1 MQIGASSQSTSY
13 QHHHYHQQVHALASA
28 ADDQERKR
36 RYLSFLPPP
45 QVIEI
50 CLTFDIHIPAS
61 VKATVWPANLDEA
74 IAALQKALDEK
85 STPPLNTSS
94 STDLNPKSSDPSN
107 ASHIATEAPGP
118 PGSSSLTSTPF
129 GSIPHPAQ
137 RFTFANQPAY
147 PHTPYYPQTSWSS
160 YSQPPYGITQPYAPP
175 PPPPIHRQPQYPEAQ
190 SSDEMPGYEDMIVEA
205 LNDVQDP
212 EGLAP
217 KDIYTWMVNHYRVQ
231 ANFRPSASQALQK
244 AFKRG
249 RFEKSLSGKYRLN
262 PNWKGGNTTRRTT
275 RRPQSH
281 SSTSLPPPPHQT
293 LQHPFTGA
301 LHSTNKMPTFSQSS
315 YMFSTPPPPSI
326 IQTHPSQDDP
336 AIDLGDAFEAAQH
349 ILKALNFG
357 VDLSKVPQEAEA
369 GSTFSPP
376 VPNSQS
382 ITGAVTV
389 DVANPSITG
398 GMNSDGVRAELQV
411 QLVLL
416 AAQLSEMAS
425 VPSEITSASS
435 AVLIT
440 ASTSAGNEGASYG
453 DASSQ
458 SLLATSPAPVS
469 YSDRPNS
476 KADTGGTLPQAA
488 PPETPRDA
496 RSFSEAQSEVAAL
509 PPNGQIHVPTVSS
522 STSTSTQE
530 IIPMHDVDDS
540 DDDDMDEVI
549 V

>member
-94 STDLNPKSSDPSN
+94 SADLNPKSSDPSN

-522 STSTSTQE
+522 SASTSTQE

>member
-1 MQIGASSQSTSY
+1 
-13 QHHHYHQQVHALASA
+13 
-28 ADDQERKR
+28 RKR
-36 RYLSFLPPP
+36 RYLLPP

-85 STPPLNTSS
+85 STPSLNPSS
-94 STDLNPKSSDPSN
+94 SADLNPKSSDPSN
-107 ASHIATEAPGP
+107 PSNIATEAPGP
-118 PGSSSLTSTPF
+118 PGSSSPPTAF

-175 PPPPIHRQPQYPEAQ
+175 PPLPIHRQPQYSEAQ

-217 KDIYTWMVNHYRVQ
+217 KDIYTWLVNHYRVQ

-262 PNWKGGNTTRRTT
+262 PNCKGGNTPRRTT

-293 LQHPFTGA
+293 LHHPFTGA
-301 LHSTNKMPTFSQSS
+301 LHPTNKMPTFSQSS
-315 YMFSTPPPPSI
+315 YMFSTPPPPNI

-349 ILKALNFG
+349 ILKALNFS
-357 VDLSKVPQEAEA
+357 VDLSKAPQEAEA
-369 GSTFSPP
+369 GSTYFPP
-376 VPNSQS
+376 VPISQS
-382 ITGAVTV
+382 ITG
-389 DVANPSITG
+389 SSE
-398 GMNSDGVRAELQV
+398 MNSDGVRAELQV

-416 AAQLSEMAS
+416 AAQLSEIGS
-425 VPSEITSASS
+425 VSSENTSASS
-435 AVLIT
+435 A
-440 ASTSAGNEGASYG
+440 SASYG

-458 SLLATSPAPVS
+458 SLLAASPAPVS

-476 KADTGGTLPQAA
+476 KADTGGTLPQ
-488 PPETPRDA
+488 PLEIPRDA
-496 RSFSEAQSEVAAL
+496 PL

-522 STSTSTQE
+522 SASTSTQK

>member
-50 CLTFDIHIPAS
+50 CLTFDIYIPAS

-94 STDLNPKSSDPSN
+94 SADLNPKSSDPSN
-107 ASHIATEAPGP
+107 ASNIATEAPGP
-118 PGSSSLTSTPF
+118 PGSSSVTSTAF

-175 PPPPIHRQPQYPEAQ
+175 PPPPIHRQHQYPEAQ

-205 LNDVQDP
+205 LIDVQDP

-293 LQHPFTGA
+293 LHHPFSGA

-315 YMFSTPPPPSI
+315 YVFSTPPPPTI
-326 IQTHPSQDDP
+326 IQTHSSQDDP

-357 VDLSKVPQEAEA
+357 VDLSKVPQEADA

-376 VPNSQS
+376 VTNSQS

-416 AAQLSEMAS
+416 AAQLSEIAS
-425 VPSEITSASS
+425 VSSEITSASS
-435 AVLIT
+435 AALVT
-440 ASTSAGNEGASYG
+440 ESTYASNEGASYE
-453 DASSQ
+453 DALSQ
-458 SLLATSPAPVS
+458 SLSAASPTLVS
-469 YSDRPNS
+469 YSRRANFE
-476 KADTGGTLPQAA
+476 ADTGGTLPQAA
-488 PPETPRDA
+488 PPEIPRDA
-496 RSFSEAQSEVAAL
+496 RSSEAQSEVATL
-509 PPNGQIHVPTVSS
+509 PPNGPIHVPTVFSS
-522 STSTSTQE
+522 ASTSTQE